1 MQNRLCRRNPWT
13 QPMVSS
19 SCLPL
24 APRDAGGGAAAAAGA
39 GLQRAWALL
48 ALGVLQR
55 LLDPPLPRAAPEP
68 RGVSEA
74 GGPVPQVLLGEHWPE
89 VQPELLPQEGW

>member
-1 MQNRLCRRNPWT
+1 MQSPLCRRKPWT

-24 APRDAGGGAAAAAGA
+24 APRHAGGGAAAAGA

-68 RGVSEA
+68 GGVSKA
-74 GGPVPQVLLGEHWPE
+74 RCPVPQVLLGEHRSE
-89 VQPELLPQEGW
+89 VQPELLPQQGW

>member
-1 MQNRLCRRNPWT
+1 
-13 QPMVSS
+13 MVSS
-19 SCLPL
+19 SCLLL
-24 APRDAGGGAAAAAGA
+24 APRDAGGGAAVAGA
-39 GLQRAWALL
+39 GLQRTWALL
-48 ALGVLQR
+48 ALGILQR

-74 GGPVPQVLLGEHWPE
+74 GGPVPQVLLGEHRSE

>member
-1 MQNRLCRRNPWT
+1 
-13 QPMVSS
+13 MVSY

-24 APRDAGGGAAAAAGA
+24 APRDAGGGAAVAGA
-39 GLQRAWALL
+39 GLQRTWALL
-48 ALGVLQR
+48 ALGILQR
-55 LLDPPLPRAAPEP
+55 LLDPPLPRTAPEP

-74 GGPVPQVLLGEHWPE
+74 GGPVPQVLLGEHRSE